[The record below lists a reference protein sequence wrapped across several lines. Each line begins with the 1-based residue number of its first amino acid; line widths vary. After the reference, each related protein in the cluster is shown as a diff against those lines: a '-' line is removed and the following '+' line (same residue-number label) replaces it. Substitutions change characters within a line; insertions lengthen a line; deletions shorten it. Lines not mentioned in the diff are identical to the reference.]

1 MKKVLSIALLVVLV
15 VSVLTIVSSAAEQP
29 TYWEIS
35 SECLVKAKALDD
47 GTVTTFK
54 AVSSENDVDGLLVGL
69 PTDATVGD
77 EFFEA
82 KEGYYFLY
90 FDAKGQELYYEDEH
104 LGTTDYIVVYDEY
117 DNEVAKYSIVT
128 YGDADG
134 DGVFDVIDSAF
145 AALCFKEFITAEEKP
160 ALYEAMKPRIG
171 ADDEKVVVDDYQQIV
186 NNTFKDEET
195 LENNPNFKGRKK
207 LVDQSLSYES
217 VIYCC
222 DGIAKNAPVVASDD
236 FKKVIKVTYNG
247 ETEIPKEPGVY
258 AVSVIVPESE
268 EYLVIPKTVDLG
280 FMVIAPKDSVGN
292 YNIAV
297 DNSAKTITVN
307 IENAYTS
314 NATLVADF
322 EKWLNNTCT
331 LKVASSSNPSTIA
344 SKLPNRSFNK
354 YTNQST
360 VLQTAGVTGVLG
372 SYLPDDNTL
381 WKNNTAQNTTAFSV
395 SANGLT
401 YSYTVVFKQDAK
413 TIENA
418 IYKMRNTIAE
428 AGRGQRTAVPTTN
441 CASNYLK
448 FVNGY
453 PTISIAVNDGSA
465 EFTTGL
471 QSTGLKTMLLGY
483 VDAVSIKSA
492 TSASGISSANIV
504 SLYDSSDYNYK
515 RFSAYKSA
523 DLSSLSNK
531 LRFAKLVNK
540 VTGIG
545 YMTLAM
551 GNMSSTVGTKGYCDY
566 QCVES
571 TRGLRYNDTYYME
584 YINYDA
590 KQHSHYTVTTS
601 ATNGT
606 VSVDSKYLERFAVN
620 EFFYVTTKANSGYEL
635 DTVTVVNSSTGAVIA
650 PDSTGRYIMPA
661 ANVTVTATFKPVS

>member
-1 MKKVLSIALLVVLV
+1 MKKVLSIALLVVLAI
-15 VSVLTIVSSAAEQP
+15 SVFVIASNAAEVP

-35 SECLVKAKALDD
+35 SKCLVKSKALDD

-54 AVSSENDVDGLLVGL
+54 GVSNGNDVDGLLVGL

-77 EFFEA
+77 ELFEA
-82 KEGYYFLY
+82 KDGYYFLY
-90 FDAKGQELYYEDEH
+90 FNANGQELYYEDDH

-117 DNEVAKYSIVT
+117 DNEVAKYDIVT

-145 AALCFKEFITAEEKP
+145 AALCLKEFITAENQP
-160 ALYEAMKPRIG
+160 ALFEAMKPRLG

-186 NNTFKDEET
+186 NNIFKDEET
-195 LENNPNFKGRKK
+195 LEKNPNLKGRKK

-217 VIYCC
+217 VIYNC
-222 DGIAKNAPVVASDD
+222 DGTPKNAPVVASDD
-236 FKKVIKVTYNG
+236 FKGIIEVTYNG
-247 ETEIPKEPGVY
+247 STEVPTDAGIY
-258 AVSVIVPESE
+258 AVSVIVPESV

-280 FMVIAPKDSVGN
+280 FMVITPKDSAGN

-297 DNSAKTITVN
+297 DNSNETITVN

-314 NATLVADF
+314 NATLAADF
-322 EKWLNNTCT
+322 EKWLNDTCALT
-331 LKVASSSNPSTIA
+331 VASSSNPSTIA
-344 SKLPNRSFNK
+344 SKFPNRSFNK

-360 VLQTAGVTGVLG
+360 VLQTTGVTGVLG

-381 WKNNTAQNTTAFSV
+381 WKNNNAQNSTAFSV

-401 YSYTVVFKQDAK
+401 YSYSVVFKQDAEVIK
-413 TIENA
+413 QS
-418 IYKMRNTIAE
+418 IYKMRNTISE
-428 AGRGQRTAVPTTN
+428 NGRGQRTAVPTTN

-483 VDAVSIKSA
+483 ADAVSIKSA
-492 TSASGISSANIV
+492 TSASGISSASVI
-504 SLYDSSDYNYK
+504 SLYDSADYNYK

-523 DLSSLSNK
+523 DLSSLSDK

-545 YMTLAM
+545 YTTLAF
-551 GNMSSTVGTKGYCDY
+551 GTMSSTVGTKGYCDY

-571 TRGLRYNDTYYME
+571 TRGLRYSDTYYME
-584 YINYDA
+584 YAKFDA
-590 KQHSHYTVTTS
+590 NQHSHYTITTN

-606 VSVDSKYLERFAVN
+606 VSIDSKYPERFAVN
-620 EFFYVTTKANSGYEL
+620 EFFYVTATPNSGYKL
-635 DTVTVVNSSTGAVIA
+635 DNVTVTNASTGAVIT
-650 PDSTGRYIMPA
+650 PDANGRYIMPA
-661 ANVTVTATFKPVS
+661 SNVTVTATFVAQ